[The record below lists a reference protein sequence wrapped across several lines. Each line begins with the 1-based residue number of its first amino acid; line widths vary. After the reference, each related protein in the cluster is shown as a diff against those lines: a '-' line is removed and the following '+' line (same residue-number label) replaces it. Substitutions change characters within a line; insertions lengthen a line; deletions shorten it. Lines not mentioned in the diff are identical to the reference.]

1 MDHVIPSSP
10 CSNLFFYQCHILGD
24 ESVRSDTVI
33 TCIGSRVQEN
43 VLQFGQNHQT
53 SPYLG
58 VYFWTLNPLIGIKL
72 PKIYCYMS
80 VAKKYIDI
88 NTNSKN

>member
-1 MDHVIPSSP
+1 MLYPLHHAQTY
-10 CSNLFFYQCHILGD
+10 FFINAT
-24 ESVRSDTVI
+24 SWVMKRVRSDTVI
-33 TCIGSRVQEN
+33 TCIGSRVQEH

>member
-1 MDHVIPSSP
+1 MLYPLHHAQTY
-10 CSNLFFYQCHILGD
+10 FFINAT
-24 ESVRSDTVI
+24 SWVMKRVRSDTVI

-58 VYFWTLNPLIGIKL
+58 YIFGPLTPL
-72 PKIYCYMS
+72 S
-80 VAKKYIDI
+80 A
-88 NTNSKN
+88 